1 MMKITHFTI
10 PITKPRKKTHE
21 RKPMSTIKEQID
33 FIQQDQEKNKQL
45 EKELQDILYKQ
56 QELISAGLE
65 NNLSATNSIDGYT
78 IKMTPKNVKHNP
90 FNKCNA
96 YEIIIEEPFKS
107 REPLRYV
114 KAIVKKEPKGASLDD
129 KILIIRCTIQENN
142 QRLDRRQIID
152 FITQTFGF

>member
-1 MMKITHFTI
+1 
-10 PITKPRKKTHE
+10 
-21 RKPMSTIKEQID
+21 MSTIKEQID

>member
-1 MMKITHFTI
+1 M
-10 PITKPRKKTHE
+10 P
-21 RKPMSTIKEQID
+21 TIKEQID

-65 NNLSATNSIDGYT
+65 NNLSATNSIDGYI
-78 IKMTPKNVKHNP
+78 IKMTPQNTKHNP
-90 FNKCNA
+90 FNGYNA

-114 KAIVKKEPKGASLDD
+114 KAIVKKEPKGVSLDD
-129 KILIIRCTIQENN
+129 KILNIHCDIQENN
-142 QRLDRRQIID
+142 QRLDHRQIID

>member
-1 MMKITHFTI
+1 
-10 PITKPRKKTHE
+10 
-21 RKPMSTIKEQID
+21 MSTIKEQID
-33 FIQQDQEKNKQL
+33 LIQQNQEKNKQL

-56 QELISAGLE
+56 QDLISTGLE

-90 FNKCNA
+90 FNSYNA

-114 KAIVKKEPKGASLDD
+114 KAIVKKEPKGVSLDD
-129 KILIIRCTIQENN
+129 KLLNIRCTIQENN
-142 QRLDRRQIID
+142 QRLDHRQIID

>member
-1 MMKITHFTI
+1 M
-10 PITKPRKKTHE
+10 P
-21 RKPMSTIKEQID
+21 TIKEQVERIR
-33 FIQQDQEKNKQL
+33 QNQEENEQLKN
-45 EKELQDILYKQ
+45 ELRNILYEHQ
-56 QELISAGLE
+56 DLISAGLE

-90 FNKCNA
+90 FNSCNA

-114 KAIVKKEPKGASLDD
+114 KAIVKKEPKGISLDD
-129 KILIIRCTIQENN
+129 KTLNIRCDIQENN
-142 QRLDRRQIID
+142 QRLDHRQIID

>member
-1 MMKITHFTI
+1 M
-10 PITKPRKKTHE
+10 P
-21 RKPMSTIKEQID
+21 TIKEQVER
-33 FIQQDQEKNKQL
+33 IQQNQEENEQLKN
-45 EKELQDILYKQ
+45 ELRNILYEHQ
-56 QELISAGLE
+56 DLISTGLE

-90 FNKCNA
+90 FNSCNA

-114 KAIVKKEPKGASLDD
+114 KAIVKKEPKGISLDD

>member
-1 MMKITHFTI
+1 M
-10 PITKPRKKTHE
+10 P
-21 RKPMSTIKEQID
+21 TIKEQID

-45 EKELQDILYKQ
+45 EKELQDILYKHQ
-56 QELISAGLE
+56 DLINAGLE

-78 IKMTPKNVKHNP
+78 IKMTPQNIKHNP
-90 FNKCNA
+90 FNSYNA

-129 KILIIRCTIQENN
+129 KLLIIRCDIQENN
-142 QRLDRRQIID
+142 QRLDHRQIID

>member
-1 MMKITHFTI
+1 MNKLS
-10 PITKPRKKTHE
+10 PALKKPLVSNKE

-33 FIQQDQEKNKQL
+33 FIQQDQEKNEQL
-45 EKELQDILYKQ
+45 KNELRNILYEHQ
-56 QELISAGLE
+56 DLISTGLE

-90 FNKCNA
+90 FNSCNA

-114 KAIVKKEPKGASLDD
+114 KAIVKKEPKGISLDD
-129 KILIIRCTIQENN
+129 KILNIRCTIQENN
-142 QRLDRRQIID
+142 QRLDHRQIID
-152 FITQTFGF
+152 YITQTFGV